1 MGAEE
6 ENGESRCSKRGN
18 GANLCLLPLVF
29 KIADVHEA
37 NVICDWIFTMLA
49 PEKFCYLLAKI
60 TGFRVL

>member
-18 GANLCLLPLVF
+18 GANLCLIPLVF
-29 KIADVHEA
+29 KIAVVHQA
-37 NVICDWIFTMLA
+37 NVICDWIFKLLA
-49 PEKFCYLLAKI
+49 PEIFCYLPAKI

>member
-29 KIADVHEA
+29 KTADVHQA
-37 NVICDWIFTMLA
+37 NVIFDWIFKVLA
-49 PEKFCYLLAKI
+49 PEFFCYLPAKI

>member
-29 KIADVHEA
+29 KIADVHQA
-37 NVICDWIFTMLA
+37 NVICDWIFKLLA
-49 PEKFCYLLAKI
+49 PEIFC
-60 TGFRVL
+60 